1 MLQGRT
7 KEINVKNKEKSLN
20 KKIAIC
26 IALCLLFHIVFWP
39 FVFGI
44 AFKISFGSVDSYITE
59 QVDIYVPDGIAKEFK
74 QYLSI
79 DIDEYWIF
87 CLNKEEQN
95 EIQKDIETNNWRL
108 VNDTD
113 VMIVEDHTTFD
124 DYGDIYESINNHKCY
139 IYIFDCDNKIE
150 LPNDN
155 GYFTANDC
163 YEWLFFIYDTETHY
177 YYVVHQS
184 M

>member
-7 KEINVKNKEKSLN
+7 KEFSMEKTEKSQN

-39 FVFGI
+39 SVFGI
-44 AFKISFGSVDSYITE
+44 AFKISFGPVDSYITE
-59 QVDIYVPDGIAKEFK
+59 QVDIYIPDGIANEFK
-74 QYLSI
+74 QFLSI

-87 CLNKEEQN
+87 HLNKKEQDEMN
-95 EIQKDIETNNWRL
+95 KDIETNNWR
-108 VNDTD
+108 VMNDTD
-113 VMIVEDHTTFD
+113 VMMVKNHTGGYD
-124 DYGDIYESINNHKCY
+124 ENCHIYESINNHKCY
-139 IYIFDCDNKIE
+139 IYIFDCDNKTE

-155 GYFTANDC
+155 ANDC

-177 YYVVHQS
+177 YYVIHQS